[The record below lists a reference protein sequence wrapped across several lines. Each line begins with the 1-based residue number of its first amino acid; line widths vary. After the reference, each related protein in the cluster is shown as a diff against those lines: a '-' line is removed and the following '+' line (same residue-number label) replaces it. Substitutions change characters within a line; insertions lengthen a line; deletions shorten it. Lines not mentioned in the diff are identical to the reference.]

1 MRTKEHA
8 NKADEHDAEPND
20 GDDEPHCPSQG
31 SATSNRRAVHT
42 GVQRFRRR
50 INVPFEFA
58 LAVRTSEFTGGI
70 VIEFNLLLAMG
81 AKNLNHIATKS
92 SQGIFF
98 FPTPS
103 KRIRIFMNGM
113 PVDLA
118 TGETMIQTIGVIGA
132 GQMGNGIAQVA
143 ACAGY
148 DVVMIDIKDEYV
160 DKGLGTIQFSLGKL
174 VSKER
179 MTQEDADAAL
189 ARITTGTE
197 RSMCADCD
205 LVVEAVPEILSLKQE
220 IFTELDNLCKP
231 ETILASNTSSI
242 SITTIAASTQRP
254 EKVIGMHFMNPV
266 PIMKLVE
273 IINGA
278 DTSDAT
284 NSAVVEAA
292 EKMGKTALSCND
304 APGFVSNRILCPMIN
319 EAILT
324 LQEGVAEPE
333 AIDGIMKLGM
343 NHPIGP
349 LALSDLIGNDTV
361 LHIMNVLYEGFGTE
375 KYAPAPLL
383 VQMVEE
389 GKLGR
394 KSGQGFYTY

>member
-1 MRTKEHA
+1 M
-8 NKADEHDAEPND
+8 
-20 GDDEPHCPSQG
+20 
-31 SATSNRRAVHT
+31 
-42 GVQRFRRR
+42 VQ
-50 INVPFEFA
+50 
-58 LAVRTSEFTGGI
+58 
-70 VIEFNLLLAMG
+70 
-81 AKNLNHIATKS
+81 K
-92 SQGIFF
+92 
-98 FPTPS
+98 
-103 KRIRIFMNGM
+103 
-113 PVDLA
+113 
-118 TGETMIQTIGVIGA
+118 IGVIGA

-160 DKGLGTIQFSLGKL
+160 EKGLATIQFSLGKL

-179 MTQEDADAAL
+179 MTQMNADEAL
-189 ARITTGTE
+189 ARISTGTD

-205 LVVEAVPEILSLKQE
+205 LVVEAVPEVLALKQE
-220 IFTELDNLCKP
+220 IFQELDQVCKP

-242 SITTIAASTQRP
+242 SISTIAASTNRAD
-254 EKVIGMHFMNPV
+254 KVIGMHFMNPV

-278 DTSDAT
+278 ETSETT
-284 NSAVVEAA
+284 NAAVVSAA
-292 EKMGKTALSCND
+292 ETMGKTALSCND

-361 LHIMNVLYEGFGTE
+361 LHIMNVLHEGFGVD

-383 VQMVEE
+383 IQMVQD

-394 KSGQGFYTY
+394 KSGQGFYDYV